1 MDRTDWN
8 ARMVLIDSSFGSED
22 ATRADSYHQVSL
34 CLLGQELQRI
44 ADALEAANKAPGRQA
59 LVYSVQGPAI
69 LGDLTPTQVDALRA
83 MTPLPKEK

>member
-1 MDRTDWN
+1 MERTEWGDKLSQLPQHGESDKGHVQAAW
-8 ARMVLIDSSFGSED
+8 VF
-22 ATRADSYHQVSL
+22 
-34 CLLGQELQRI
+34 LLGRELQRI

-83 MTPLPKEK
+83 MTPPPKKEG